1 MHAARR
7 QLNRPVSLGLAFLLL
22 AALLCGCGLAPTP
35 ANSGPE
41 PEATPEPAPTP
52 TPDPEALAREQR
64 LSSAKDGFVWDDGFL
79 QAIDG
84 DGNLRTDCWI
94 GVLHIGKNGRYTSGS
109 RELDELAAKIVLDNT
124 NASMTRMEMLRAMY
138 DYTMQHIRYVGLAN
152 YECSSQPAHGRD
164 GWMPELAVS
173 ALENGYG
180 NCYSYAAVFAALA
193 RAVGYQAYAV
203 GGVVGATEDPHGWV
217 QILDDDG
224 NMWMND
230 PEIEY
235 RFGDYYKSVESKE
248 TAPDMFYKTPD
259 EIGAETGMSYRAQC
273 DPYAAEAK
281 EAEAREKGIAEDTAS
296 ATDEKADSAPE
307 SSEESPMPVIANQ

>member
-7 QLNRPVSLGLAFLLL
+7 QLNRLLALCLACLLL
-22 AALLCGCGLAPTP
+22 AALLCGCGLAPMP

-41 PEATPEPAPTP
+41 LEPVATPEPTP
-52 TPDPEALAREQR
+52 TPDPEALARDQR
-64 LSSAKDGFVWDDGFL
+64 LSSAKDGFVWDEGFL
-79 QAIDG
+79 QAIDDEG
-84 DGNLRTDCWI
+84 SLRTDCWI

-109 RELDELAAKIVLDNT
+109 RELDELVAKVVLENT
-124 NASMTRMEMLRAMY
+124 DASMTRMEMLRAMY

-180 NCYSYAAVFAALA
+180 NCYSFAAVFAALA

-217 QILDDDG
+217 QILDEDG
-224 NMWMND
+224 KMWMND

-248 TAPDMFYKTPD
+248 TAPDMFYKTPE

-281 EAEAREKGIAEDTAS
+281 EAEAREKGIASVTDDKTAGLDVPAETELPAAS
-296 ATDEKADSAPE
+296 NP
-307 SSEESPMPVIANQ
+307 